1 MINFIVTSAVNSSFG
16 VFSSDER
23 LQQQL
28 VTYRNILEKFPDA
41 HIITLDISKDSLN
54 DAQIS
59 AIKQYSHKVV
69 TINDEYL
76 QQIYNNWNVDSIC
89 KNLCESYALGVF
101 LQNEKLED
109 GVVVKLS
116 GRYTLDDTFSL
127 NYVANKITLSGPV
140 QTGNPEH
147 FSDIKFW
154 YSVRCMVYGTELLST
169 MAETYKKMHQEIL
182 DHVTIGKYCDTE
194 HALYKHMPSYLI
206 NNLPWGSMGVS
217 GVLAPYGTEIKD

>member
-1 MINFIVTSAVNSSFG
+1 MINFIVTSAVNSQYG
-16 VFSSDER
+16 VFSPQER

-28 VTYRNILEKFPDA
+28 VTYSNILEKFPDA

-59 AIKQYSHKVV
+59 AIKRYSHKVV

-116 GRYTLDDTFSL
+116 GRYILDDTFSL

-140 QTGNPEH
+140 KTGNPEN

-154 YSVRCMVYGTELLST
+154 YSVRCMIYGTELRNL
-169 MAETYKKMHQEIL
+169 MIETYKKIHQEIL
-182 DHVTIGKYCDTE
+182 DHVKTGRYCDTE
-194 HALYKHMPSYLI
+194 HALYKHMPHDFI
-206 NNLPWGSMGVS
+206 NSLRWGSMGVS
-217 GVLAPYGTEIKD
+217 GILAPYGTIIKD